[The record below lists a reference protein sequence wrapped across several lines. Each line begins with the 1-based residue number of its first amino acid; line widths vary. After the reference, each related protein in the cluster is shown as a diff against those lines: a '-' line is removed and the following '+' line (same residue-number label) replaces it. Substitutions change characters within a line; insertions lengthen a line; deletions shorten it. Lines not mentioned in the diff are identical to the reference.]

1 MSPSPPPLT
10 PYVKSAAPAGA
21 AVPPA
26 AAAPAAVAP
35 PQSTSPPRPPA
46 THPLSP
52 LPLPLLPPPSPPL
65 SPLLCLTALGST
77 SRPML
82 WAKPD
87 QQGSAVRLVHTLA
100 TKERG
105 SAAAASRSS
114 SSPWSSPVRVCAVSP
129 NSASY
134 RDRNCRATKLPPPP
148 FPFHTLLRPPR
159 SSVVA
164 VAILVGAMLG
174 SRTRTGSECTM
185 SQTCD
190 AVSAPR
196 NAALNERRRD
206 QHDGGGDLLSPD

>member
-1 MSPSPPPLT
+1 MSPSPPPLAL
-10 PYVKSAAPAGA
+10 YVKSAAPAGA

-35 PQSTSPPRPPA
+35 PQSISPPRPPA
-46 THPLSP
+46 THLLSP
-52 LPLPLLPPPSPPL
+52 LPLPLLPLP

-77 SRPML
+77 SRSML
-82 WAKPD
+82 WVRSD

-114 SSPWSSPVRVCAVSP
+114 SSSPWSSPVRVCAVSP

-134 RDRNCRATKLPPPP
+134 RDRSCRATMLPPPP
-148 FPFHTLLRPPR
+148 FPLHTLLRPPR

-190 AVSAPR
+190 AVSAPK